1 MKKVG
6 ILTFHYGDNYGAV
19 LQSYALR
26 RTINSLPDCMAEIIN
41 YIPDNYL
48 AKNIEAAYDDKAS
61 YLEKR
66 KKFEKFLDTHCGVK
80 KEMVQRVTGEE
91 YDYLCVGSDQVWNP
105 IYFDEEYF
113 FLNASKGKKIS
124 YAASLGKPVKDCEF
138 FADMYKHNLAD
149 FSFLTVRESEHVDF
163 LKENTG
169 KECTLVLDPTLLL
182 KRMDYEQL
190 MCLEDDESE
199 DYILFF
205 WLRDNDVFLRGL
217 ELVNSIAR
225 KYNYK
230 IVHSI
235 MGGKDYMFCRENSCM
250 YYGGIEEFLRYIKH
264 AKMVVTNSYHAML
277 FSVQFH
283 VPFYVLGR
291 KEMRSRIDTVNLL
304 FDISDRMVEDYKP
317 VDEIHMEMD
326 FERIENVLE
335 RERKRS
341 IEILQKMLEV

>member
-41 YIPDNYL
+41 YIPANYL
-48 AKNIEAAYDDKAS
+48 AKKIEAAYDDRAA

-80 KEMVQRVTGEE
+80 KEMVQHVTGEE

-113 FLNASKGKKIS
+113 FLSASYGKKIS
-124 YAASLGKPVKDCEF
+124 YAASLGKPMKDCEF
-138 FADMYKHNLAD
+138 FADMYKQNLAD

-163 LKENTG
+163 LKETTG

-182 KRMDYEQL
+182 KRVDYEQL
-190 MCLEDDESE
+190 MCLEDNESE

-230 IVHSI
+230 IVNIKNKRYDIIADSMDMLMVKVDNNIKINDKSSH
-235 MGGKDYMFCRENSCM
+235 NSNSNNCSDNCQNN
-250 YYGGIEEFLRYIKH
+250 YQYI
-264 AKMVVTNSYHAML
+264 AL
-277 FSVQFH
+277 
-283 VPFYVLGR
+283 
-291 KEMRSRIDTVNLL
+291 LL
-304 FDISDRMVEDYKP
+304 FFLSNQLTNLGKFY
-317 VDEIHMEMD
+317 
-326 FERIENVLE
+326 
-335 RERKRS
+335 
-341 IEILQKMLEV
+341 